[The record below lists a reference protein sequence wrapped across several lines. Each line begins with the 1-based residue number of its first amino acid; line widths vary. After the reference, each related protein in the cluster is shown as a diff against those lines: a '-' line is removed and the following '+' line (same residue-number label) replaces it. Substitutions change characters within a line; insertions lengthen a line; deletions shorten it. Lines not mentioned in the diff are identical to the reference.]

1 MRTAA
6 AGVLGHVS
14 GHRIDPDGAL
24 TDLGFDS
31 LTAVELR
38 NRLMAATGLR
48 LPAGLVFDHP
58 TPAAL
63 AEHLLVGLDA
73 ERNDAGASALAGLDA
88 LEQALETMAPDD
100 ETRTRVML
108 RMQSLLTAW
117 RDRAGAGAEEA
128 ETALEAVSDEEMFEM
143 ITKRFGIS

>member
-1 MRTAA
+1 M
-6 AGVLGHVS
+6 S

-117 RDRAGAGAEEA
+117 RDRAGAGTEEA
-128 ETALEAVSDEEMFEM
+128 ETALEAASDEEMFEM